1 MESYRFL
8 YDIAL
13 ILLSTKIFGLLTR
26 KLQMPQVVGALIA
39 GIIFGPAL
47 FNILHLPGFLEP
59 FFLKPTEFLSHL
71 SEIGVI
77 VIMFCAGMTTDIQ
90 EL

>member
-39 GIIFGPAL
+39 GIIFGPAHR
-47 FNILHLPGFLEP
+47 FFEP
-59 FFLKPTEFLSHL
+59 SF
-71 SEIGVI
+71 
-77 VIMFCAGMTTDIQ
+77 
-90 EL
+90 